1 MPVLLVMVTLVIMIL
16 LPLPRS
22 ADKGAVSRSAVVA
35 AVCGVVHAPTLARVK
50 ALSVVAVQALGP

>member
-1 MPVLLVMVTLVIMIL
+1 MPVLLVMVTLVML